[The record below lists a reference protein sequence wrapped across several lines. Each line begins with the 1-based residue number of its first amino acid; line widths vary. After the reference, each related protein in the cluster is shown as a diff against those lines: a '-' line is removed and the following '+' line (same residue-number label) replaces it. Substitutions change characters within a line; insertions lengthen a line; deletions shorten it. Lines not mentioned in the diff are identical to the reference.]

1 MIFLL
6 KSVTFFMAFGSS
18 GYRETTGCSNKL
30 GPTQIF
36 PWRFTVGLWNFASS
50 SLQKLPVVMAVLLLD
65 RSNGVKLISNW
76 YKLNTDRSS
85 LGNPG
90 KTRRGGIIR
99 DYHGHWVGDFAR
111 AIESASCVVTEL
123 RALRDGLT
131 LCHQLHIQSPIV
143 ELDASVI
150 VNLLINDSI
159 FLGHYP
165 HWIRQF
171 PITRFNTTSGRPIV
185 LSI

>member
-1 MIFLL
+1 
-6 KSVTFFMAFGSS
+6 MAFGSS

-76 YKLNTDRSS
+76 CKLNIDRSS

-111 AIESASCVVTEL
+111 AIESASCVVTGL